1 MDVTAG
7 QPPPAKG
14 LSEGRGRDT
23 DLGTGRGKLATRGP
37 WRAVR
42 TGLAWTGA
50 VLFPAVTYV
59 TFSDG
64 RQGFDLFMVL
74 ASVLLAAVV
83 AALLRSRPLA
93 ALTLLLL
100 GGVTATMEMRTTEIS
115 YLQVLSAVGAVGF
128 LAATRPR
135 RTSVVAALLACTAQ
149 MLSLFAFPADQGCL
163 PGQYGMSHCA
173 TSAWASDTSQTAV
186 FVAVLLV
193 AAWMAGNSVRERR
206 THAEALRT
214 QATARAITAERLRI
228 ARELHDMIAHSIG
241 VIAIQAGV
249 GSRVIDTQPAEA
261 RNALST
267 IEATSRETLA
277 GLRRTL
283 VALRRPEADPVNPA
297 DPADPG
303 AADAVQ
309 AAARAESAPPREPA
323 PGLADVD
330 RLAAAA
336 RDAGVR
342 AEIRRVGDE
351 GPLPADID
359 LAAFRIL
366 QEALTNVVRHAGTG
380 ACRVTV
386 ERRDG
391 ALSLEVEDD
400 GRGGL
405 PAGTGFG
412 LVGMRERVALLH
424 GRFTAGPRPE
434 GGFRVTALL
443 PLPAAGAGAGSGV
456 GAR

>member
-1 MDVTAG
+1 MDIKPG
-7 QPPPAKG
+7 QPLPEQGRSGDGRAVVG
-14 LSEGRGRDT
+14 SAGGSRGRS
-23 DLGTGRGKLATRGP
+23 GSRGRLAAGRVRP
-37 WRAVR
+37 AVR
-42 TGLAWTGA
+42 AGLAWSGA
-50 VLFPAVTYV
+50 VVFPAVTYV

-64 RQGFDLFMVL
+64 RQGFDLLMVL
-74 ASVLLAAVV
+74 ASIALAAVV
-83 AALLRSRPLA
+83 ASLLRRRPLP
-93 ALTLLLL
+93 ALTFLLL
-100 GGVTATMEMRTTEIS
+100 GGVTATMEMRTTEVG
-115 YLQVLSAVGAVGF
+115 YLQVLAGVCVVGY

-135 RTSVVAALLACTAQ
+135 RTSVIAALMAFTAQ
-149 MLSLFAFPADQGCL
+149 MGSLFGFPPDQGCP
-163 PGQYGMSHCA
+163 PGPYAPHGCA
-173 TSAWASDTSQTAV
+173 PSAWVNSSDQSALLFT
-186 FVAVLLV
+186 VLLI
-193 AAWMAGNSVRERR
+193 AAWTAGNSVRERR
-206 THAEALRT
+206 AHAEALRS

-283 VALRRPEADPVNPA
+283 VALRRPESE
-297 DPADPG
+297 PG
-303 AADAVQ
+303 AADDGPVP
-309 AAARAESAPPREPA
+309 ARAASAPTREPA

-330 RLAAAA
+330 RLAVSAC
-336 RDAGVR
+336 DAGVR
-342 AEIRRVGDE
+342 AEIRRVGD
-351 GPLPADID
+351 GGQQLPPDID

-366 QEALTNVVRHAGTG
+366 QEALTNVVRHAGTDT
-380 ACRVTV
+380 CRVTV
-386 ERRDG
+386 GRRDG
-391 ALSLEVEDD
+391 ELSLEVEDD

-434 GGFRVTALL
+434 GGFRVSAVL
-443 PLPAAGAGAGSGV
+443 PLPALETSVAAGEET
-456 GAR
+456 R

>member
-1 MDVTAG
+1 MPRRLWPV
-7 QPPPAKG
+7 
-14 LSEGRGRDT
+14 
-23 DLGTGRGKLATRGP
+23 
-37 WRAVR
+37 VR

-50 VLFPAVTYV
+50 ALFPAVTYL

-64 RQGFDLFMVL
+64 QQGFDLLMVL
-74 ASVLLAAVV
+74 ASILLLAVV
-83 AALLRSRPLA
+83 ASLLRRRPLP
-93 ALTLLLL
+93 ALALLLL
-100 GGVTATMEMRTTEIS
+100 GGVTATMEMRTTQVS
-115 YLQVLSAVGAVGF
+115 YLQALVGVCAVGY

-135 RTSVVAALLACTAQ
+135 RTSVAAALLAFTAQ
-149 MLSLFAFPADQGCL
+149 LGSLFGFPVDPDCY
-163 PGQYGMSHCA
+163 PRQYESHCVA
-173 TSAWASDTSQTAV
+173 ASQWANDRGQAAV
-186 FVAVLLV
+186 FVAVLLI
-193 AAWMAGNSVRERR
+193 AAWMAGSSARERR
-206 THAEALRT
+206 THAEALRA
-214 QATARAITAERLRI
+214 QNTARAITAERLRI

-261 RNALST
+261 RNALTT

-283 VALRRPEADPVNPA
+283 VALRRPEPETGVGD
-297 DPADPG
+297 DG
-303 AADAVQ
+303 ADA
-309 AAARAESAPPREPA
+309 ARDAPAPSREPAPPREPA

-330 RLAAAA
+330 RLAASAL
-336 RDAGVR
+336 DAGVH
-342 AEIRRVGDE
+342 AEVIWRGER

-366 QEALTNVVRHAGTG
+366 QEALTNVVRHAGTDT
-380 ACRVTV
+380 CRVTV

-391 ALSLEVEDD
+391 ELSLGIEDD

-443 PLPAAGAGAGSGV
+443 PLPPEE
-456 GAR
+456 AR